1 MGVRHIRSFV
11 YTMVASAVLCGLY
24 SQDGYA
30 RRNEYRFDPAMLGGD
45 VDVSYF
51 NDGQQL
57 PGEYTV
63 SVSVNRAKNRVGV
76 FRVYFQYNKD
86 EELSPQITKDELR
99 RFGINPDRVKL
110 FFQDGGEYIDFS
122 RSEIQSSFSYYTK
135 ALTLYVPDR
144 ALEKR
149 SNELA
154 HESLWDDGINAL
166 MLNYDAKGYYR
177 ETKGNSVSGDSWYLS
192 VAPGLNIGSWR
203 FRQSGI
209 WRQDYYGRSSW
220 QSSRAYAETDIR
232 PLKSKLLAGE
242 SSTGSDIFD
251 SVPFTGVTLATSES
265 MIPYHDRAF
274 SPAVRGVA
282 GSVAQVDVRQNGYLI
297 YSTEVP
303 AGLFELTD
311 VPASEGTDLE
321 VTVTEADGR
330 VQRFTVPY
338 NTPAISVKSGYLKY
352 EVTAGEYRPSSDT
365 AKEDRFGQFS
375 LIYGISDLLTGYA
388 GVQVSEYYR
397 SGAVGAGFNLGSLG
411 AVSVDGLW
419 SRDDYHDERGE
430 AFRARYNKRFDD
442 TGTTFSLA
450 SYRYASEGYRTFS
463 EAMERNTSR
472 SWQAKHEGRVSLR
485 QSLSDYG
492 SLDLSL
498 SRTTYWN
505 GKDYDYGSLSYST
518 SLSGVGV
525 SLGWNRVLD
534 SNNDRED
541 TLYAYMSVPLSKYLG
556 GNTTTLSYRMTHERD
571 NSVSNTVSLSGM
583 AYNNRGSWSASH
595 KTNSRNHNNDSTSLN
610 GSFRHS
616 TGTLSGMFTHTNRM
630 SQYGAGM
637 SGSVVVHS
645 QGVTAGQK
653 ITGSAA
659 ALVDAGGAGGLDV
672 YNRTGVKTD
681 ERGFA
686 VVPSLNTY
694 RKTDI
699 RISQAGVDSEVDIR
713 QTVKSVVP
721 TSGALVLANY
731 EVVSGKKALVS
742 LTRSDGRPVPFGAVV
757 SAVDE
762 KGNNTGIVG
771 VSGEVY
777 LSGLADSGRLKVRWG
792 EGTDAQCEVVYELH
806 EGRVPGL
813 YSASGQCL

>member
-1 MGVRHIRSFV
+1 M
-11 YTMVASAVLCGLY
+11 YTMVASAVLCGLH
-24 SQDGYA
+24 SQDSHA

-76 FRVYFQYNKD
+76 FRVDFQYDRD
-86 EELSPQITKDELR
+86 EELSPRITKDELR

-110 FFQDGGEYIDFS
+110 VFQDGGEYIDFS
-122 RSEIQSSFSYYTK
+122 RSEIRFTFSYYTK
-135 ALTLYVPDR
+135 ALILHVPDR

-177 ETKGNSVSGDSWYLS
+177 ETKGSGVSGDSWYLS
-192 VAPGLNIGSWR
+192 VAPGFNIGSWR

-220 QSSRAYAETDIR
+220 QSNQAYAETDIR

-251 SVPFTGVTLATSES
+251 SVPFTGVKLATSES

-311 VPASEGTDLE
+311 VPASEGTDLD

-338 NTPAISVKSGYLKY
+338 NTPAISVKSGHLKY
-352 EVTAGEYRPSSDT
+352 EVTAGEYRPSSDS
-365 AKEDRFGQFS
+365 AREDRFGQFS

-419 SRDDYHDERGE
+419 SRDDYHDDSGE
-430 AFRARYNKRFDD
+430 AFRARYNKRFDE

-463 EAMERNTSR
+463 EAMEKSLSS
-472 SWQAKHEGRVSLR
+472 SWQEKHEGSITLR

-498 SRTTYWN
+498 RRTTYWN
-505 GKDYDYGSLSYST
+505 GKDNDYGSMSYST
-518 SLSGVGV
+518 SLYGVGM
-525 SLGWNRVLD
+525 SLGWNRVLNSD
-534 SNNDRED
+534 NKRED
-541 TLYAYMSVPLSKYLG
+541 TWYAYMSVPLAKYLG
-556 GNTTTLSYRMTHERD
+556 GSSTTLSYRMTHERD
-571 NSVSNTVSLSGM
+571 NSVSNTVALSGM
-583 AYNNRGSWSASH
+583 AYDNRVSWNANH

-610 GSFRHS
+610 GSFKY
-616 TGTLSGMFTHTNRM
+616 TAGTLSGMYNHTNRM

-637 SGSVVVHS
+637 SGSIVVHG
-645 QGVTAGQK
+645 QGITAGQK

-659 ALVDAGGAGGLDV
+659 ALVDAGGVGGLDV
-672 YNRTGVKTD
+672 YNRAGVKTD
-681 ERGFA
+681 GRGFA
-686 VVPSLNTY
+686 VVPSVNTY

-699 RISQAGVDSEVDIR
+699 RISQASVGSEADIR

-721 TSGALVLANY
+721 TSGALVLADY

-771 VSGEVY
+771 ASGEVY
-777 LSGLADSGRLKVRWG
+777 LSGLADSGRLNVRWG
-792 EGTDAQCEVVYELH
+792 EGTDGQCEVVYELH

-813 YSASGQCL
+813 YSASGQCM